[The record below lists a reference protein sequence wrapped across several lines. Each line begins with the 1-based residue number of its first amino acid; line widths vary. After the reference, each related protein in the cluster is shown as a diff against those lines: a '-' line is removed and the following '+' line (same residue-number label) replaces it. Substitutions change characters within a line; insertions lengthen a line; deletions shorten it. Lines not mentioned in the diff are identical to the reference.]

1 MSTNTTVAR
10 LDSEA
15 ASKRHGTIYWALH
28 DGLVVTWRNVI
39 TIGREPE
46 LIFFGIFQPIIFI
59 VLFAYVFGGAIKV
72 PGGNYINFLMP
83 GVFVQTIAFA
93 GAATSVGLSTDMSK
107 GIIDRFRSLPMARS
121 AVLAGR
127 TTGDMLR
134 GVITVIVMSI
144 TGLLVGWRITSNF
157 WAALAGYILLLAFGF
172 SMSWIGCLIG
182 LSVPSPEVANTAGL
196 AWLFPLTFVSNAFV
210 PIQSMPSWLQP
221 IAAWNP
227 VSALVAAERQ
237 LFGSP
242 TPIIPST
249 PFPERYSIAVSVGW
263 TIVILAIFVPLAI
276 RKYRVSG
283 SK

>member
-1 MSTNTTVAR
+1 MSTGSAVQSGKPTAQK
-10 LDSEA
+10 S
-15 ASKRHGTIYWALH
+15 SIYWAIH

-46 LIFFGIFQPIIFI
+46 LIFFGIFQPIVFI
-59 VLFAYVFGGAIKV
+59 LLFSVVFGGAIKV
-72 PGGNYINFLMP
+72 PGMSYANFMIP

-134 GVITVIVMSI
+134 AIITVVVMTI
-144 TGLLVGWRITSNF
+144 TGLIVGWRITSN
-157 WAALAGYILLLAFGF
+157 WYEALGGYVLLVAFGF
-172 SMSWIGCLIG
+172 AMSWIGCLIG
-182 LSVPSPEVANTAGL
+182 LSVSSPEVANTAGL

-210 PIQSMPSWLQP
+210 PIESMPGWLQP
-221 IAAWNP
+221 FAAWNP
-227 VSALVAAERQ
+227 VSAITTAERT

-242 TPIIPST
+242 LPITPAT

-263 TIVILAIFVPLAI
+263 IILILAIFVPLAI
-276 RKYRVSG
+276 RKFRTSG
-283 SK
+283 RK

>member
-1 MSTNTTVAR
+1 MSTAVA
-10 LDSEA
+10 A
-15 ASKRHGTIYWALH
+15 GTPGTKPTKAKGSIYWAIH

-46 LIFFGIFQPIIFI
+46 LIFFGIFQPIVFI
-59 VLFAYVFGGAIKV
+59 VLFALVFGGAINV
-72 PGGNYINFLMP
+72 PGGDYKNFLLP

-107 GIIDRFRSLPMARS
+107 GIVDRFRSLPMAPS

-127 TTGDMLR
+127 TTGDLLR
-134 GVITVIVMSI
+134 AVITVVVMSI
-144 TGLLVGWRITSNF
+144 TGLVVGWRITSN
-157 WAALAGYILLLAFGF
+157 WYEALAAYALLLAFGF
-172 SMSWIGCLIG
+172 AMSWIGCLIG
-182 LSVPSPEVANTAGL
+182 LSVSSPEVANTAGL

-227 VSALVAAERQ
+227 VSSLVAAERV
-237 LFGSP
+237 LFGSGV
-242 TPIIPST
+242 PITPST

-263 TIVILAIFVPLAI
+263 ILVIAAIFIPLAI
-276 RKYRVSG
+276 RKYRISG
-283 SK
+283 LK